1 MQINVLSSKYVRV
14 LSKNIL
20 IFMLTILCSF
30 MCMSFTTVNND
41 GSNKKRNVIKPT
53 PNIAPEGF
61 VIGPDEKE
69 ETVIGP
75 AIENKTVKTNNKVV
89 HTIGDDFNSTKTSNK
104 KITTSIKPNNTP
116 ATIQP
121 SIGPSSIG
129 EKPAKQSH
137 TSKVVNRTST
147 TSKYASPMV
156 ATKKRSPLKF
166 LSANYMAKE
175 QRVKKESAK
184 TKAASIM
191 DLVNQKMDV
200 PKTMVTK
207 SLIDH
212 KKTPVS
218 MTATSINWLTWDE
231 AMRKQAKEP
240 RKIMVELYTNWC
252 SWCVKMDKTTFK
264 DPAIIQ
270 YINENFYAVKFDAET
285 RTEVSFKG
293 QKFGYIEDGSRGYN
307 LFSLYLTRGRLT
319 FPSIIFLDETI
330 NNPQPVKGFQNV
342 AMMDRLLQFF
352 GENHYKKMDWSLF
365 NQSFE
370 SASR

>member
-1 MQINVLSSKYVRV
+1 
-14 LSKNIL
+14 
-20 IFMLTILCSF
+20 
-30 MCMSFTTVNND
+30 MSFTTVNND
-41 GSNKKRNVIKPT
+41 GNNKKESVIRPT

-61 VIGPDEKE
+61 VIGPDKKE
-69 ETVIGP
+69 EAVIRP
-75 AIENKTVKTNNKVV
+75 AIEKETVKKTNNKVV
-89 HTIGDDFNSTKTSNK
+89 QTIGSDFNSTKTFHK
-104 KITTSIKPNNTP
+104 KEVTTSIKPNNTP
-116 ATIQP
+116 TTIQP
-121 SIGPSSIG
+121 SIGPASIG
-129 EKPAKQSH
+129 EKPTKQGN
-137 TSKVVNRTST
+137 TSKIANRTNV
-147 TSKYASPMV
+147 TSQYASPMA
-156 ATKKRSPLKF
+156 ATKKRPSLQF
-166 LSANYMAKE
+166 LSANYMAK
-175 QRVKKESAK
+175 QHKAKKDNSK
-184 TKAASIM
+184 PKAASIM
-191 DLVNQKMDV
+191 DLVNQKMDA
-200 PKTMVTK
+200 PKTTVTK

-212 KKTPVS
+212 KKPHAS
-218 MTATSINWLTWDE
+218 INATSINWLTWDE

-240 RKIMVELYTNWC
+240 RKIIVELYTNWC

-264 DPAIIQ
+264 DPAIVQ